1 MRVLAEVVNHPWLL
15 FEMPNAPCAFFAFFD
30 FQGEWSSLCHA
41 VPLPWLWAPSLL
53 LTPEPEPLPSPAA
66 PDALELTLLSQNSHP
81 CLVFVMIMGKKPPR
95 ILHPCAPAD
104 APSPSVPQP
113 GSGST
118 GGPQAGPSSTT
129 HIYSLHLKGFKVL
142 VILTRAIVSSWAA
155 LPVPKAPST
164 RSLSGMWAVSE
175 GKFQRGCALCGED
188 KQFPSF
194 SPVHLCAAHAKEKKI
209 PLR

>member
-81 CLVFVMIMGKKPPR
+81 CLVFVIIMGKKPPR

-118 GGPQAGPSSTT
+118 
-129 HIYSLHLKGFKVL
+129 
-142 VILTRAIVSSWAA
+142 R
-155 LPVPKAPST
+155 
-164 RSLSGMWAVSE
+164 
-175 GKFQRGCALCGED
+175 
-188 KQFPSF
+188 
-194 SPVHLCAAHAKEKKI
+194 
-209 PLR
+209 